1 MTRTK
6 ACLQRITQGALCLFV
21 LGPSATAWSQ
31 QVTVTAPFHNV
42 QDNFFERNGVGF
54 GFNMR
59 GSNPNGP
66 GARVVGLLPN
76 GQFVPNGD
84 IQFRQGGFNA
94 AAPGIGGA
102 NNNPGAGAQG
112 GFAVGGRGGEAFFN
126 FAAGQ
131 GRTTTHTMQA
141 PMVTTM
147 NGMPG
152 QFSDQVQTPFVT
164 SVTPVVGG
172 FIGGYTTSP
181 AAHARRMP
189 TPRISPLLERVQR
202 LQSGEHAGG
211 SRSSRGKQPAD
222 AHDDAPPTARQQF
235 AAAGESTAG
244 QPALSLAEIERR
256 RMAGQEPESQ
266 EARELMERGQ
276 KAAEAGKPGVA
287 KIFYRQAANAATG
300 PLRDEAERK
309 LRELSSSPSSSST
322 SSSPGK

>member
-1 MTRTK
+1 MAT
-6 ACLQRITQGALCLFV
+6 V
-21 LGPSATAWSQ
+21 LGRVRRSTTGVLSLSIVVGVVSTGWSQ
-31 QVTVTAPFHNV
+31 QVTVTTPFNNV

-54 GFNMR
+54 GFNLR

-94 AAPGIGGA
+94 AAPAFGGA

-112 GFAVGGRGGEAFFN
+112 GFAIGGRGGEAFFN

-152 QFSDQVQTPFVT
+152 QFSDQVQSPFVT
-164 SVTPVVGG
+164 GVTPVVGG
-172 FIGGYTTSP
+172 FVPST
-181 AAHARRMP
+181 
-189 TPRISPLLERVQR
+189 RISPLLERIQR
-202 LQSGEHAGG
+202 LQAGELARG
-211 SRSSRGKQPAD
+211 SRGSRASHSANSQAD
-222 AHDDAPPTARQQF
+222 GPPTVRQQF

-244 QPALSLAEIERR
+244 QPALSLAEIQRR
-256 RMAGQEPESQ
+256 KAEGHNPDQQ
-266 EARELMERGQ
+266 EARELMERGRRS
-276 KAAEAGKPGVA
+276 AEAGKPGVA
-287 KIFYRQAANAATG
+287 RIFYRQAVSASTG
-300 PLRDEAERK
+300 PLREEAEQK
-309 LRELSSSPSSSST
+309 LRELSGSTPSK
-322 SSSPGK
+322 GR

>member
-1 MTRTK
+1 MTTVLRRMQHSTIGVQS
-6 ACLQRITQGALCLFV
+6 LLIV
-21 LGPSATAWSQ
+21 LGLASTGWSQ
-31 QVTVTAPFHNV
+31 QVTVTAPFSNV

-54 GFNMR
+54 GFNLR

-94 AAPGIGGA
+94 AAPAFGGA

-131 GRTTTHTMQA
+131 GRTTTNTMQA
-141 PMVTTM
+141 PFVTTM

-164 SVTPVVGG
+164 GVTPVVGG
-172 FIGGYTTSP
+172 F
-181 AAHARRMP
+181 MP
-189 TPRISPLLERVQR
+189 STRISPLLERVQR
-202 LQSGEHAGG
+202 LQAGERGSS
-211 SRSSRGKQPAD
+211 SRSTRARQPAD
-222 AHDDAPPTARQQF
+222 SQDDGPPTVRQQF

-244 QPALSLAEIERR
+244 QPALSLAEIQRR
-256 RMAGQEPESQ
+256 KAEGQIPDGQ
-266 EARELMERGQ
+266 EARELMERGRR
-276 KAAEAGKPGVA
+276 AAEAGKPGVA
-287 KIFYRQAANAATG
+287 RIFYRQAVNAATG
-300 PLRDEAERK
+300 PLRDEAEQRF
-309 LRELSSSPSSSST
+309 RELSNSASS
-322 SSSPGK
+322 GGR